1 MTGTNA
7 ANTSVNYNIEVYANV
22 NPITSLI
29 LGKEVVG
36 TITDPGDEAGYTF
49 SARRIGQTLYFV
61 GQDST
66 FNGLT
71 VQLTAPNGVF
81 VQSFNT
87 STYSAA
93 PFSLPFA
100 GTYTLTVYS
109 YGTTGSYHFTLDNL
123 SAAPTINLSPDAG
136 TAESN
141 QTLATGLATNFYQ
154 IDGMAGQRLYFQ
166 ALAHSAGASDLNWTL
181 YGPSGT
187 VVASSR
193 FSSPSTWYDLTS
205 TLPSDG
211 TYLLAVTGTN
221 PGNTS
226 VTYNFEVTIPPTRPP
241 R

>member
-1 MTGTNA
+1 M
-7 ANTSVNYNIEVYANV
+7 
-22 NPITSLI
+22 
-29 LGKEVVG
+29 
-36 TITDPGDEAGYTF
+36 
-49 SARRIGQTLYFV
+49 
-61 GQDST
+61 
-66 FNGLT
+66 
-71 VQLTAPNGVF
+71 TAPNGVF

-109 YGTTGSYHFTLDNL
+109 YGTTGNYHFTLDNL

-166 ALAHSAGASDLNWTL
+166 ALADSAGASDLNWTL

-193 FSSPSTWYDLTS
+193 FSSPSTWYDLTL

-226 VTYNFEVTIPPTRPP
+226 VTYNFEVYDTANPTAALTFDQVVSGQIGDPFDEATYTFTGSVGQKILIQNMGSSSRCMPSSTTLRAIRVPPIAIISTASTP
-241 R
+241 